1 MKITDKRFLAT
12 FSLLIIAWALVYQDA
27 LVGMETIWSRSD
39 TFAHGYFILPISL
52 WLLWQDKEN
61 LLKSN
66 VQASWLPLPL
76 LAISL
81 FVGLFAYAADINVL
95 SQLSA
100 VTSLI
105 FLLWLLIG
113 NKLAWHYKFPL
124 AYLLFAVPMGENL
137 IPWLQD
143 VTAWFTVF
151 FLKLNGIPVYVDGLY
166 IQIPT
171 GMFEVAVACSG
182 IRYLIASAAVGA
194 LYGHL
199 TYQKVHKQIIFFIF
213 ALCLPILA
221 NGMRAYGIVAIAYYS
236 DMEYATGADHLVYGW
251 LFFGLIIMLMF
262 WLGGFFADKVID
274 KELPMVKGGRGG
286 NTVFVIIGLIL
297 FISSLLVI
305 NEVKIKQLTGP
316 AQESL
321 RLVNNFVPQD
331 SSTVGTSYIDALYR
345 SQVVNGEGV
354 EIFRAVYAQKQD
366 KGELISGS
374 NQLFD
379 SASWSIISAS
389 DIDFNFF
396 RARFLILRDLAGKEQ
411 MIIYWYDV
419 AGEILTSKVKVKLL
433 QAMKVYSAT
442 DSTSELIIFSMP
454 GNDKQA
460 FYEQVES
467 LLLVLNDMKRELY

>member
-1 MKITDKRFLAT
+1 M
-12 FSLLIIAWALVYQDA
+12 
-27 LVGMETIWSRSD
+27 
-39 TFAHGYFILPISL
+39 
-52 WLLWQDKEN
+52 
-61 LLKSN
+61 
-66 VQASWLPLPL
+66 
-76 LAISL
+76 
-81 FVGLFAYAADINVL
+81 
-95 SQLSA
+95 
-100 VTSLI
+100 
-105 FLLWLLIG
+105 
-113 NKLAWHYKFPL
+113 
-124 AYLLFAVPMGENL
+124 
-137 IPWLQD
+137 
-143 VTAWFTVF
+143 
-151 FLKLNGIPVYVDGLY
+151 
-166 IQIPT
+166 
-171 GMFEVAVACSG
+171 
-182 IRYLIASAAVGA
+182 
-194 LYGHL
+194 
-199 TYQKVHKQIIFFIF
+199 
-213 ALCLPILA
+213 
-221 NGMRAYGIVAIAYYS
+221 
-236 DMEYATGADHLVYGW
+236 
-251 LFFGLIIMLMF
+251 
-262 WLGGFFADKVID
+262 
-274 KELPMVKGGRGG
+274 
-286 NTVFVIIGLIL
+286 
-297 FISSLLVI
+297 
-305 NEVKIKQLTGP
+305 KIKQLTGP